1 MDKRLFAFLKD
12 RKIFTQGGGGKVTLK
27 EAMLRLEQ
35 KTEYN
40 DRARKGHKKAK
51 CK

>member
-12 RKIFTQGGGGKVTLK
+12 RKIFTGGHKTLREYMDAK
-27 EAMLRLEQ
+27 EQ

-40 DRARKGHKKAK
+40 DRARKGHRKARSK
-51 CK
+51 